1 MLESAGQKG
10 KDNKNAGKV
19 KLTIFLPD
27 TEALVVHAPKN
38 CTFGQLIK
46 QILKEHQ
53 EREIY
58 PALNYDE
65 PDDYELRIHEGD
77 GEPDRD
83 FAALE
88 NDKFLRDFNLGDEYC
103 LCEVLRDDSD
113 FGMGPAAGGG
123 GAKNIS
129 RNTSSADS
137 LFSPSQFGTLPS
149 SNHASGKRQGS
160 GGGGGGGIFKGIDD
174 DDDDKSFQ
182 RKQEYETTRF
192 IDEDDDLF
200 EGDCEGDDAGS
211 GYVDIRFPNGH
222 DINLLFQKD
231 TTFRDLLPIIAK
243 THKLRLYTDE
253 YIFVISQQDQKH
265 LKVNFHPFPTYVYIS
280 FSDDFSLLF
289 FIPAHDTIH
298 RCQY

>member
-1 MLESAGQKG
+1 MESSVQKG
-10 KDNKNAGKV
+10 KDSKNAGKV

-46 QILKEHQ
+46 QIMKEHQ

-103 LCEVLRDDSD
+103 LCEVFREDSD
-113 FGMGPAAGGG
+113 FGLGPNGGG
-123 GAKNIS
+123 GGSGKNIS
-129 RNTSSADS
+129 RNTSGADS

-149 SNHASGKRQGS
+149 SRSGGANNSSGKRQGFNL
-160 GGGGGGGIFKGIDD
+160 IEDD
-174 DDDDKSFQ
+174 DDEANADDDDQSYL
-182 RKQEYETTRF
+182 RKQEYETNRF
-192 IDEDDDLF
+192 IDEDEALYESEEND
-200 EGDCEGDDAGS
+200 
-211 GYVDIRFPNGH
+211 YIDIRFPNGQ
-222 DINLLFQKD
+222 DVNLPFTKD
-231 TTFRDLLPIIAK
+231 TTFRDLLPLIAK
-243 THKLRLYTDE
+243 SHKLRLYTDE

-265 LKVNFHPFPTYVYIS
+265 LKVST
-280 FSDDFSLLF
+280 L
-289 FIPAHDTIH
+289 
-298 RCQY
+298 